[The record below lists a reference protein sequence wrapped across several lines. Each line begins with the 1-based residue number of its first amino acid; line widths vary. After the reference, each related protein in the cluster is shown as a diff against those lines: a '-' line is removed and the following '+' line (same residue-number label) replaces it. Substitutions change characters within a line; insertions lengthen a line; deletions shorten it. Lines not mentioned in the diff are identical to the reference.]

1 MTDLVTDL
9 DGEWSTIRLTR
20 PIRGRGRR
28 SCEAT
33 RRSWPLLVQNCVS
46 RHQPATRPPD
56 TACPARCEAKLLVAR
71 RISAGIPLQI
81 LRLVSPRT
89 ILRWWD
95 LAVVRERRVTTDVL
109 AEMSRDGPG

>member
-1 MTDLVTDL
+1 MSQNIETVNTYL
-9 DGEWSTIRLTR
+9 DGFRKNDHAQILA
-20 PIRGRGRR
+20 
-28 SCEAT
+28 C
-33 RRSWPLLVQNCVS
+33 LLVQNCVS
-46 RHQPATRPPD
+46 RHQPATKPPD
-56 TACPARCEAKLLVAR
+56 TACPARYEAKLLVAR

-95 LAVVRERRVTTDVL
+95 SAVVRERRVTPDVL